1 MLRISSMPIDIEKS
15 STRKQPLRR
24 GIHITEQKDYR
35 VNPEPLVLQEA
46 DFLLEE
52 FLSPTKL
59 RALTGTDDLANIR
72 ELEMIVDTSDTSL
85 GNFGVYLQK
94 LVQLKLSNSVIPRV
108 RDLGTSLSHVRILW
122 MARCCLNDLDGITS
136 LQSLEEL
143 YVAYNEIADLSALSM
158 LENLRLLDLESN
170 LIDDIHQVE
179 FLALCPNL
187 TTLTLEGN
195 PINNQSNYR
204 TDIIHRLPRLRTL
217 DDMATN
223 RSNKLSSSSSSIS
236 GEGTMLF
243 QQDWSLIEECIAAG
257 MAPADEKL
265 ACNQVDSRPR
275 SANRSPLNR
284 PTTAAYYRPR
294 SAARPGSTGSIR
306 PPSASMRPYTD
317 PSKSELLDNN
327 EDVVSELTI
336 GPAFQ
341 GNLTKILRARKQQQQ
356 QQQSRMSDTSPVKT
370 SEKTKETVSTS
381 ASSTLTSSSMSNH
394 PLMKEIDEWRAEHNR
409 KIEERKKLL
418 EPQVLRITDDDDLL
432 ENDLEVDDSDEDND
446 YVQRS
451 DHFQQEETIVSPSHR
466 RNFGFDES
474 FPSEEQRWRTSAMS
488 TYSPEKSESRL
499 TTGDTGYRSNSAASL
514 HHSQSRTNSRSS
526 TGENSNSAA
535 DRMRAPMRVNHEPE
549 LPSSKASRAP
559 LSIPTGS
566 QSTTMKPPNSPVK
579 KSLKDFRNDPLP
591 TLPRLPP
598 RKT

>member
-1 MLRISSMPIDIEKS
+1 
-15 STRKQPLRR
+15 
-24 GIHITEQKDYR
+24 
-35 VNPEPLVLQEA
+35 
-46 DFLLEE
+46 
-52 FLSPTKL
+52 
-59 RALTGTDDLANIR
+59 IR

-94 LVQLKLSNSVIPRV
+94 LIQLKLSNSVIPRI

-143 YVAYNEIADLSALSM
+143 YVAYNEIVDLSALSM

-170 LIDDIHQVE
+170 LVDDLRQVE
-179 FLALCPNL
+179 FLALCPSL

-195 PINNQSNYR
+195 PINNQTEYR
-204 TDIIHRLPRLRTL
+204 TDVIHRLPRLQTL
-217 DDMATN
+217 DDIPTN
-223 RSNKLSSSSSSIS
+223 RSNKLSSSMS
-236 GEGTMLF
+236 GDGAMLF

-257 MAPADEKL
+257 MAPPDEKL
-265 ACNQVDSRPR
+265 VCNQAESRPR
-275 SANRSPLNR
+275 SANKSPLNR

-306 PPSASMRPYTD
+306 PPTASMRPNTD
-317 PSKSELLDNN
+317 PTKLELLDNN

-356 QQQSRMSDTSPVKT
+356 QQQQQSRMSDTSPVKN
-370 SEKTKETVSTS
+370 SEKTKETLTKSIPPG
-381 ASSTLTSSSMSNH
+381 LTSSSASNH
-394 PLMKEIDEWRAEHNR
+394 PLMREIDEWRIEHNR

-418 EPQVLRITDDDDLL
+418 EPQVLRIADDDDLL
-432 ENDLEVDDSDEDND
+432 ENDLEVDESDEEND
-446 YVQRS
+446 YAKRS
-451 DHFQQEETIVSPSHR
+451 DYSQQEEPAVSSPSNR
-466 RNFGFDES
+466 RNFAFDES
-474 FPSEEQRWRTSAMS
+474 FPSAEQRWPTSALS
-488 TYSPEKSESRL
+488 THSPEKSESRL

-514 HHSQSRTNSRSS
+514 HHTHSRASSRSS
-526 TGENSNSAA
+526 VAENSNSAA
-535 DRMRAPMRVNHEPE
+535 DRMRAPMRVSHEPV
-549 LPSSKASRAP
+549 LSTNNVHRSSPASQSISQKPPSS
-559 LSIPTGS
+559 PT
-566 QSTTMKPPNSPVK
+566 K

-591 TLPRLPP
+591 TLPHLPP